1 MKKYDKEF
9 IFDKID
15 DELDY
20 LLIDTNCL
28 IHPMCFKVLETS
40 SNTLDLEEN
49 MIKKV
54 IEYIEYL
61 IDYVKPVKA
70 TYIAIDGV
78 APCAKIKQQR
88 YRRYKSISDKIL
100 FDKIKKKY
108 NKPISE
114 TIWNN
119 SAISPGTEFMY
130 KLHCYINNWIRSR
143 KDKIIYSSYLVPA
156 EGEHKLLQFIKQ
168 NENINNYIIYGLD
181 ADLIFL
187 ALTSNNK
194 IFLLRESNE
203 LTKTESVLLKYVSID
218 IMKDSIYST
227 ISSYIDTDLELDK
240 QHIIKDFIFMCYLLG
255 NDFLPHI
262 HSIDIYDNGLDL
274 LIDKYSDTLLELF
287 ISNDKYSDTLLELFI
302 SNDKYSDTVLE
313 LFISNDNN
321 NYYLLNNDNSI
332 NMNFFKIF
340 ILKLS
345 LEEETCLREKFN
357 KQKRYRM
364 LPDDPFD
371 KEMFKIDNLLFKID
385 DPIKLGSDNHIEWRK
400 RYYKYYFDTDNP
412 EEMSKKI
419 VLHYLAGLKWTTLYY
434 FDKCP
439 SWEWYYPFDNPP
451 FLSDIYNYLVNINNI
466 KFELSKPLE
475 PFMQLLII
483 LPPQLNYLLPNNLRK
498 LVNNPKSSLSYL
510 YPYEFE
516 QDFLNKKK
524 YWMGIPKL
532 PNLDIDDVKYY
543 YLKYKNELTKQE
555 LERNNNKI

>member
-1 MKKYDKEF
+1 MGVPGFFLWLMKKYDKEF

-15 DELDY
+15 DNLDY

-28 IHPMCFKVLETS
+28 IHPMCFKVLEK
-40 SNTLDLEEN
+40 NNNIIGLEEK
-49 MIKKV
+49 MMKQV

-61 IDYVKPVKA
+61 IEHVKPGKA

-88 YRRYKSISDKIL
+88 YRRFKSISDKIL

-108 NKPISE
+108 NKPVSE

-130 KLHCYINNWIRSR
+130 KLHCYINNWIKER
-143 KDKIIYSSYLVPA
+143 KDKIIYSSYLTPG
-156 EGEHKLLQFIKQ
+156 EGEHKLLEFIK
-168 NENINNYIIYGLD
+168 NNNDNDNYVIYGLD

-187 ALTSNNK
+187 ALTSSSN
-194 IFLLRESNE
+194 IHLLRESNE
-203 LTKTESVLLKYVSID
+203 LTKTDSISLKYVSINV
-218 IMKDSIYST
+218 MKESIYST
-227 ISSYIDTDLELDK
+227 ISNIIDYDIILCKDN
-240 QHIIKDFIFMCYLLG
+240 IIKDFIFMCYLLG

-287 ISNDKYSDTLLELFI
+287 TS
-302 SNDKYSDTVLE
+302 
-313 LFISNDNN
+313 NN
-321 NYYLLNNDNSI
+321 NYYYLLDNYNV
-332 NMNFFKIF
+332 NMDFFKVF

-345 LEEETCLREKFN
+345 LEEESCLKEKFIKN
-357 KQKRYRM
+357 KKYRM

-400 RYYKYYFDTDNP
+400 RYYKNYFDTDNP
-412 EEMSKKI
+412 DEISKKI
-419 VLHYLAGLKWTTLYY
+419 VLHYLAGLKWTTFYY
-434 FDKCP
+434 FDKQSGCP

-451 FLSDIYNYLVNINNI
+451 FLSDIYNYLVDINTI
-466 KFELSKPLE
+466 KFDVAKPIE
-475 PFMQLLII
+475 PFMQLLIV

-498 LVNNPKSSLSYL
+498 LMSNPKSSLSYL

-524 YWMGIPKL
+524 YWMGTPKL
-532 PNLDIDDVKYY
+532 PSLDINDVKYY
-543 YLKYKNELTKQE
+543 YLKYKNELTKEE
-555 LERNNNKI
+555 LERNNINI